1 MGEGAA
7 EQLEAMDGGWG
18 MLLDLFAAK
27 ANAA

>member
-18 MLLDLFAAK
+18 MLLDLFRAGAEQ
-27 ANAA
+27 A